1 MSHAA
6 ASLHHHLR
14 RMTGRDPHEANRVA
28 TPLELLFDLTFAT
41 SFSLA
46 AAQTAHVL
54 AAGHVGAAIAGFGF
68 ASFAIC
74 WAWINFSWFS
84 SAYDTDDW
92 VFRIATMVQ
101 MIGVL
106 VLAIGLPRMFAS
118 IEHGVHLDNGV
129 IVLGYVIMRL
139 AMLFQW
145 LRAAR
150 QDPKRRHA
158 CYTYAWAISIAQIGW
173 IALLVFDVSVGVA
186 ALFTFVLWLVE
197 LAGPVIA
204 ERRDG
209 GTPWHPHH
217 IADRYSCFALIAMGE
232 GVVGTVATLS
242 AVTAEQGW
250 TLDAAL
256 VCIAGT
262 GLTFGIWWI
271 YYLLPSAQ
279 ILHAHR
285 ERSFVWGYTLIVPIA
300 AIVAMGAGLHVA
312 AYFIEHKSA
321 IGPLGTVLSVAMP
334 VSAFLL
340 SVYGL
345 YYYMLRQFDG
355 LHIWLVS
362 ASAGVVA
369 LAIAAALFNVDMAVC
384 LIVLMFAPM
393 VTVIGYEAAG
403 HRHQAD
409 ALAKEGVALH

>member
-1 MSHAA
+1 MS
-6 ASLHHHLR
+6 
-14 RMTGRDPHEANRVA
+14 GRDPLEAHRVA

-54 AAGHVGAAIAGFGF
+54 AAGHIGAGVAGFGF

-101 MIGVL
+101 MTGVL

-129 IVLGYVIMRL
+129 IVLGYVIMRVP
-139 AMLFQW
+139 MLFQW

-158 CYTYAWAISIAQIGW
+158 CYTYAWALSVAQVGW
-173 IALLVFDVSVGVA
+173 IALLVFNVSVGLA
-186 ALFTFVLWLVE
+186 GFCTLVLWLVE

-204 ERRDG
+204 EQRDG

-217 IADRYSCFALIAMGE
+217 IAERYSLFALIAMGE
-232 GVVGTVATLS
+232 GVVGTVATLT
-242 AVTAEQGW
+242 AVVGEQGW
-250 TLDAAL
+250 TPDAAL

-271 YYLLPSAQ
+271 YYMLPSAQ
-279 ILHAHR
+279 ILQAHR

-312 AYFIEHKSA
+312 AYFIEHKAA
-321 IGPLGTVLSVAMP
+321 IGPVATVLSVAIP
-334 VSAFLL
+334 VGVFLL

-345 YYYMLRQFDG
+345 YYYMLRQFDV
-355 LHIWLVS
+355 LHIWLVLGS
-362 ASAGVVA
+362 AAVVA
-369 LAIAAALFNVDMAVC
+369 LAVAAALFNVDMAIC

-393 VTVIGYEAAG
+393 VTVVGYEAAG

-409 ALAKEGVALH
+409 ALEKEGAL